1 MTLRWHVVTALA
13 CLPLLAAC
21 DDNRQAKKSNSAS
34 ELIATETALMSDP
47 DRAGPELERRL
58 AERVKVDGGLILVS
72 TMMGFFVLPV
82 STPWTLHCFGGMSI
96 VFGNSVSNEVS
107 RATRTKISKSTR
119 PMMSRSL

>member
-21 DDNRQAKKSNSAS
+21 DDNPQAKKLNSAS

-58 AERVKVDGGLILVS
+58 AERVKVDGGLILGRVLIKS
-72 TMMGFFVLPV
+72 GFSPK
-82 STPWTLHCFGGMSI
+82 
-96 VFGNSVSNEVS
+96 
-107 RATRTKISKSTR
+107 ATELL
-119 PMMSRSL
+119 RSSEMT